1 MWLIDVLLHLRPS
14 LPGLRRKLPSLVRS
28 VHRYYGAIR
37 LLRDVHARLVAQ
49 RLRGPV
55 SILMGPRRL
64 GDLPVL
70 VHIVSQRAWV
80 LRLRGAD

>member
-1 MWLIDVLLHLRPS
+1 MFSLIRA
-14 LPGLRRKLPSLVRS
+14 LPSPTSAEDCSPLFGWFIGTVAR
-28 VHRYYGAIR
+28 IR
-37 LLRDVHARLVAQ
+37 LLRDVHARLMAQ

-55 SILMGPRRL
+55 SILMGPRRP

-80 LRLRGAD
+80 LRLRRAG